1 VTIFMKDLPK
11 TQKANRK
18 YNKIVIRKRHTQDLL
33 VSHQELQWFVDKIKE
48 LETELVKTKRGEL

>member
-1 VTIFMKDLPK
+1 MTIFMKDLPK

-18 YNKIVIRKRHTQDLL
+18 HNKIIIRKRNTQDLL